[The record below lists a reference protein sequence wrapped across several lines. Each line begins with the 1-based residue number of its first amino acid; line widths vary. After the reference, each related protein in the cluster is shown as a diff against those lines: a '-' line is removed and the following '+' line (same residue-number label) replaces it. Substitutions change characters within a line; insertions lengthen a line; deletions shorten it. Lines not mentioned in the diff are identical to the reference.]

1 MNATTAAATTTY
13 TPLPIHPT
21 ALEELRT
28 TDDAGRPCAPYVDAE
43 GGDPL
48 RCCLRPVAPGERVA
62 LVSYAPLRRWA
73 AQTGATPGAYD
84 EQGPVF
90 IHAQDCEGPEP
101 GDGEYPFARPGSLRT
116 LRRYNAQGHI
126 VGGRLLEIPGPAT
139 EGFDAAFAEAFADP
153 EVALVHVR
161 AVEYGC
167 FHFEV
172 RRP

>member
-1 MNATTAAATTTY
+1 MTPTTAY
-13 TPLPIHPT
+13 VPRPIDPT
-21 ALEELRT
+21 ALKQLRT

-48 RCCLRPVAPGERVA
+48 RCCLRPIAPGEKVA

-73 AQTGATPGAYD
+73 AETGATPGAYD

-90 IHAQDCEGPEP
+90 IHAEECHGPAA
-101 GDGEYPFARPGSLRT
+101 DSTEYPFARPGALRT
-116 LRRYNAQGHI
+116 LRRYNAEGRI
-126 VGGRLLEIPGPAT
+126 VGGRLLEIPDPAT
-139 EGFDAAFAEAFADP
+139 EGFDAALAEAFGDP

>member
-1 MNATTAAATTTY
+1 MNATTAYAPRPI
-13 TPLPIHPT
+13 TPL
-21 ALEELRT
+21 ALKRLRE
-28 TDDAGRPCAPYVDAE
+28 TDDAGRPCEPYIDAE

-48 RCCLRPVAPGERVA
+48 RCCLRPIAPGEHVA

-73 AQTGATPGAYD
+73 EQTGATPGAYD

-90 IHAQDCEGPEP
+90 IHAEACEGPASSDA
-101 GDGEYPFARPGSLRT
+101 GYPFARPGALRT
-116 LRRYNAQGHI
+116 LRRYNAEGHI
-126 VGGRLLEIPGPAT
+126 IGGRLMEIPDPAT